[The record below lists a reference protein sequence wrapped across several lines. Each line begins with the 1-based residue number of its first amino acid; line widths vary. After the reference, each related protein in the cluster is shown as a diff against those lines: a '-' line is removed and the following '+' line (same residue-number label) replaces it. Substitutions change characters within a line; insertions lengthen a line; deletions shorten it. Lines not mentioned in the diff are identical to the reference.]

1 MREGRQRTKAKST
14 GEERH
19 GNGENAGEMQKQGKE
34 RKKRKGERMSYIKGR
49 MNGGKS
55 IMVRWTGGQGKS
67 TKGRKWERRKAREG
81 GIERVDLYSLFFS
94 LTLLFPPSLASFF
107 LPLLH

>member
-1 MREGRQRTKAKST
+1 
-14 GEERH
+14 
-19 GNGENAGEMQKQGKE
+19 
-34 RKKRKGERMSYIKGR
+34 MSYIKGR
-49 MNGGKS
+49 MHGGKS

-67 TKGRKWERRKAREG
+67 NKGRKWERRKAREW